1 MVGDPAGSPPQ
12 KAAAQGVVQQRGAFL
27 VSDEGISW
35 KCSRCETNNPLEA
48 TVCSVCG
55 TTFATSMN
63 PPEERPDRDPNTVA
77 MYSLFFPG
85 AGHWHLG
92 MKGAAVARGVLS
104 VWVVLVAIAAA
115 VAGSATVATVFG
127 IAAFALWAI
136 AAHDAFREAQGAPGS
151 VILKSRVFL
160 YVVLALLMLM
170 IIMLVSTGLRAAR

>member
-1 MVGDPAGSPPQ
+1 
-12 KAAAQGVVQQRGAFL
+12 
-27 VSDEGISW
+27 
-35 KCSRCETNNPLEA
+35 
-48 TVCSVCG
+48 
-55 TTFATSMN
+55 
-63 PPEERPDRDPNTVA
+63 